1 MKVKE
6 VKKRIEDLEDV
17 YDNMIR
23 IQECCL
29 RNDDAKDS
37 IKFLEDSASLNTT
50 LCDLASATARYIHD
64 EIHRLQDIIDE
75 AVVKIN

>member
-50 LCDLASATARYIHD
+50 LCDLASAMARYIHD